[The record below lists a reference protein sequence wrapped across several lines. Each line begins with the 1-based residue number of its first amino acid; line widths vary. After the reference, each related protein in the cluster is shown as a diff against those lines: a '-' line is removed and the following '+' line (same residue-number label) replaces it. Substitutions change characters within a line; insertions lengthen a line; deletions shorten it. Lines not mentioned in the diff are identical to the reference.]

1 VQDSL
6 DYLNFLFIFQKKKAV
21 NRVVGGGARFT
32 AVSSRRRSTV
42 DWGHKV
48 AAQLTGDK
56 RMAATEGGGSPRL
69 HREVEQSMRVLTNGR
84 TQCCGGCADL
94 VVKRTN

>member
-1 VQDSL
+1 
-6 DYLNFLFIFQKKKAV
+6 
-21 NRVVGGGARFT
+21 
-32 AVSSRRRSTV
+32 
-42 DWGHKV
+42 
-48 AAQLTGDK
+48 
-56 RMAATEGGGSPRL
+56 MAATEGGGSPRL